1 MHILL
6 LGASGRN
13 GSLILQS
20 ALNRGYTV
28 TALVRTPSAF
38 PNPTT
43 PNLTLVTGSPTSQS
57 DVETA
62 LQSPAPPDVV
72 ILALGHRKAGTS
84 PFSPTAPDCPHD
96 LMESSTRALLNAIKA
111 ADLTKQPKLI
121 VNSSQGVGASMASLS
136 VLLRFV
142 FNYSKGL
149 RTGLDD
155 HTNVDALVRES
166 GLPFVLARPCRLTEG
181 PITNVR
187 AWPDDGRGAPG
198 WSAAVSRASV
208 AEWLVDA
215 VERVDFDGKA
225 PVLTN

>member
-13 GSLILQS
+13 GSLVLQS
-20 ALNRGYTV
+20 ALKRGHTV
-28 TALVRTPSAF
+28 TALVRNPSTF
-38 PNPTT
+38 TNTS
-43 PNLTLVTGSPTSQS
+43 PNLTLVTGSPTSQP
-57 DVETA
+57 DIETA
-62 LQSPAPPDVV
+62 LQSPTPPDAV
-72 ILALGHRKAGTS
+72 IVALGHRKAGTS
-84 PFSPTAPDCPHD
+84 PFASTALDCPHD
-96 LMESSTRALLNAIKA
+96 LMESSTKVLLNAIKA
-111 ADLTKQPKLI
+111 ANLTKQPKLI

-136 VLLRFV
+136 APMRFV
-142 FNYSKGL
+142 LNYSKAL

-155 HTNVDALVRES
+155 HTNVDALVRQS

-181 PITNVR
+181 PATTVR
-187 AWPDDGRGAPG
+187 AWPDDGNGAPG

-215 VERVDFDGKA
+215 VEASDFDGKA

>member
-1 MHILL
+1 MHIFL

-20 ALNRGYTV
+20 ALKRGYTV
-28 TALVRTPSAF
+28 TALVRNPSIF
-38 PNPTT
+38 TNTS
-43 PNLTLVTGSPTSQS
+43 PNLTLVTGSPTSQP
-57 DVETA
+57 DLEVA
-62 LQSPAPPDVV
+62 LQSPTPPDTV
-72 ILALGHRKAGTS
+72 IFALGHRKTGTS
-84 PFSPTAPDCPHD
+84 PFAATAPDCPHD
-96 LMESSTRALLNAIKA
+96 LMESSTKALLNAIKA
-111 ADLTKQPKLI
+111 TNLIKQPKLI

-136 VLLRFV
+136 APIRFAL
-142 FNYSKGL
+142 NYSKAL

-166 GLPFVLARPCRLTEG
+166 GLPFVLARACRLTEG
-181 PITNVR
+181 AVTTIR

-215 VERVDFDGKA
+215 VEGSDFDGKA

>member
-1 MHILL
+1 MHIIL

-20 ALNRGYTV
+20 ALKRGYTV
-28 TALVRTPSAF
+28 TAIIRNPSAF
-38 PNPTT
+38 TNTS
-43 PNLTLVTGSPTSQS
+43 PNLTLVTGSPTSQH
-57 DVETA
+57 DIETA
-62 LQSPAPPDVV
+62 LRSPTPPDAV
-72 ILALGHRKAGTS
+72 IVSLGHRRAGTS
-84 PFSPTAPDCPHD
+84 LFSATAPDCPHD
-96 LMESSTRALLNAIKA
+96 LMESSTKALLSAIKA
-111 ADLTKQPKLI
+111 ANLTKQPKLI
-121 VNSSQGVGASMASLS
+121 VNSSQGVGASMTSLS
-136 VLLRFV
+136 VPLRFIM
-142 FNYSKGL
+142 NYSKAL

-181 PITNVR
+181 PAITIR
-187 AWPDDGRGAPG
+187 AWPDDGNGAPG

-215 VERVDFDGKA
+215 VEGNDFVGKA